1 MLSDDTAGSNGPV
14 ELESPCPTCGGN
26 EWDVYKPGADA
37 IADAWFECLTEGCHD
52 VRFAPGPVQA
62 DAEAVEAE
70 R

>member
-1 MLSDDTAGSNGPV
+1 MPGDDATGSDDPV

-26 EWDVYKPGADA
+26 EWDVYEPGDNGVADV
-37 IADAWFECLTEGCHD
+37 WFECLTEGCHG